1 MKPVSALP
9 ALESVNRDLRTAA
22 AMLNQSEPL
31 ENTPGQWQV
40 GVDLGTADIQ
50 TIAVDGDGHPI
61 AALLDWADVVRDG
74 VVVDYA
80 GACAIVRRQLQA
92 MSQCLGVEITEVLTS
107 FPPGTD
113 SRVSTNVVEAAGV
126 EIKGVIDEPS
136 SVAALLQIRDGA
148 VVDIGGGTTGTA
160 IVSNGQIIASMD
172 DATGGR
178 HISLALAGHLKMS
191 LEEAEQHKRTSGD
204 LSIID
209 IVRPVIQKMADVVR
223 GHIADYQVPTIYL
236 SGGSCCLPG
245 FRDVFAAEF
254 KDRDIV
260 LPEQPL
266 YLTPLAIAS
275 YAPGAPAAL
284 QAVR

>member
-1 MKPVSALP
+1 VLAIEK
-9 ALESVNRDLRTAA
+9 VNSRLRAA
-22 AMLNQSEPL
+22 AAIVNQLEPL
-31 ENTPGQWQV
+31 EKIPGYWQV

-50 TIAVDGDGHPI
+50 TIAVDGDGFPI
-61 AALLDWADVVRDG
+61 AVLLDWADVVRDG
-74 VVVDYA
+74 VVIDYA

-92 MSQCLGVEITEVLTS
+92 MSRCLGVEIREVVTS

-113 SRVSTNVVEAAGV
+113 SRISTNVVEAAGV
-126 EIKGVIDEPS
+126 EIKNVIDEPS
-136 SVAALLQIRDGA
+136 SVAALLNIRDGA

-160 IVSNGQIIASMD
+160 IVRNGQIIASMD
-172 DATGGR
+172 EPTGGR
-178 HISLALAGHLKMS
+178 HISLSLAGHLN
-191 LEEAEQHKRTSGD
+191 LELEKAEQHKRACRD
-204 LSIID
+204 LSVTD

-223 GHIADYQVPTIYL
+223 KHISTFQVPAIYL

-254 KDRDIV
+254 PDQEVV

-275 YAPGAPAAL
+275 YAPGSTAAL
-284 QAVR
+284 RVVG

>member
-1 MKPVSALP
+1 MP
-9 ALESVNRDLRTAA
+9 ALESINRDLRTTAA
-22 AMLNQSEPL
+22 LLNQSEPL
-31 ENTPGQWQV
+31 EVVPGQWQV

-50 TIAVDGDGHPI
+50 TIAVDADGRPI

-74 VVVDYA
+74 VVIDYA
-80 GACAIVRRQLQA
+80 GACAIVRRQLQT
-92 MSQCLGVEITEVLTS
+92 MSQCLGVEITEVVTS

-113 SRVSTNVVEAAGV
+113 SRISTNVVEAAGV

-136 SVAALLQIRDGA
+136 SVAALLHIQDGA
-148 VVDIGGGTTGTA
+148 VVDVGGGTTGTA
-160 IVSNGQIIASMD
+160 IVKNGKIVASMD

-178 HISLALAGHLKMS
+178 HISLALAGHLGVS
-191 LEEAEQHKRTSGD
+191 LEEAEQHKRASRD
-204 LSIID
+204 LGVTD

-223 GHIADYQVPTIYL
+223 GHISGYQVPTIYL

-254 KDRDIV
+254 QDRDVV
-260 LPEQPL
+260 LPEHPL

-275 YAPGAPAAL
+275 YAPAASATL
-284 QAVR
+284 RAVR

>member
-1 MKPVSALP
+1 MP
-9 ALESVNRDLRTAA
+9 AIEKVNSRLCAVTAIVNQLEPIEKTPDL
-22 AMLNQSEPL
+22 
-31 ENTPGQWQV
+31 WQV

-50 TIAVDGDGHPI
+50 TIAVDGDGLPI

-74 VVVDYA
+74 VVMDYA

-92 MSQCLGVEITEVLTS
+92 MSRCLGVEISEVVTS

-113 SRVSTNVVEAAGV
+113 SRISTNVVEAAGV
-126 EIKGVIDEPS
+126 EVKNVIDEPS
-136 SVAALLQIRDGA
+136 SVAALLDIRDGA

-160 IVSNGQIIASMD
+160 IVRNGQIVASMD
-172 DATGGR
+172 DPTGGR
-178 HISLALAGHLKMS
+178 HISLALAGHLGLS
-191 LEEAEQHKRTSGD
+191 LEDAEQYKRASRD
-204 LSIID
+204 LQVTD
-209 IVRPVIQKMADVVR
+209 IVRPVIQKMADVVKAHVA
-223 GHIADYQVPTIYL
+223 GFDIPVIYL

-254 KDRDIV
+254 PGQEVV

-275 YAPGAPAAL
+275 YASASTAAL
-284 QAVR
+284 RVVG